1 MITAA
6 KNWVD
11 LRRDAASGIESLRA
25 HFTGHAYDPH
35 WHDSY
40 LIGVTEQGVQQ
51 FHSRRKQHQSRPGTV
66 FMLEPEELH
75 DGDAINPQGF
85 TYRMLYLSPLQVQQ
99 QLTPLLAE
107 GPEQR
112 ELSFAATLRDDLPL
126 AYAVWHA
133 FDALWHDHPALIKDA
148 ALDRLF
154 GQLTQHRLWR
164 LPEADSPG
172 DGRLALLARDWLI
185 AHHAENPGLQQMAQS
200 LNIDRFR
207 LSRLFQA
214 HWGLPPH
221 AWLVQW
227 RLSRARRRLAEGQ
240 SVADV
245 AAALG
250 FADQSHLGRWFKRA
264 CQLSPARYQRICTNL
279 PDLT

>member
-1 MITAA
+1 MITTA

-11 LRRDAASGIESLRA
+11 LRRDAASGIEALRA

-51 FHSRRKQHQSRPGTV
+51 FHSRRKQHHSRPGTV

-75 DGDAINPQGF
+75 DGDAINEQGF
-85 TYRMLYLSPLQVQQ
+85 TYRMLYLSPQQ
-99 QLTPLLAE
+99 IERHLVPLWAE
-107 GPEQR
+107 GAEQPE
-112 ELSFAATLRDDLPL
+112 LTFAATLRDDRPL

-133 FDALWHDHPALIKDA
+133 FDALWHDHPALIKEA

-154 GQLTQHRLWR
+154 AQLTQHRLWR
-164 LPEADSPG
+164 APEPVYPDT
-172 DGRLALLARDWLI
+172 RLALQARDWLI
-185 AHHAENPGLQQMAQS
+185 AHHAENPGLQQLAQS
-200 LNIDRFR
+200 LNSDRFR

-227 RLSRARRRLAEGQ
+227 RLSQARRRLAQGQ
-240 SVADV
+240 PVADV

-279 PDLT
+279 PDPD